1 MNCAAARVPVLIY
14 PSHEDVAAKLSFVV
28 SWLGW
33 YVGCEES
40 GNGKHSKGMTHRPP
54 TTGQYTSDNQ
64 GHWAVFWHVCD
75 LHELPA
81 AQRLPISAIQTVKG
95 GWRKTAPPRG
105 PELVATPS
113 TLEVPL

>member
-1 MNCAAARVPVLIY
+1 M
-14 PSHEDVAAKLSFVV
+14 
-28 SWLGW
+28 
-33 YVGCEES
+33 
-40 GNGKHSKGMTHRPP
+40 
-54 TTGQYTSDNQ
+54 
-64 GHWAVFWHVCD
+64 
-75 LHELPA
+75 ELPERIVFFDGVCGLCNRFVDRLLTDDARGMLRFAPLQGATA